1 MMNQTESF
9 GVRLAQ
15 LRRDAGL
22 SQQELAQALS
32 VTRQAVSNW
41 ERDQTA
47 PDLDML
53 LSITAALGTDPNTL
67 CGVSAVPRQRPRR
80 SLLRPALALSLC
92 AAFCLGA
99 GLGLWSSRTPPEP
112 VPDATFS
119 TTLST
124 HRISYTTP
132 SGIKVTTAADGA
144 LEVSDELAALPEQDP
159 GPVELTAQLRD
170 DFSYFARQY
179 ILRFLPDYQN
189 GAFLS
194 DWDDV
199 LLWCYRSGCSGG
211 DIMEPHTVADYLAR
225 FFGYEGELPAQGTE
239 QFPLKSGVLPRVRCL
254 YHLRGR
260 LHPQQPGAAGGRDL
274 PGTTPGKALRHDPGA
289 APLPHRRRSPPPLR
303 PQDLRFLTCTA
314 PPGPFSEGPGLFS
327 LLY

>member
-9 GVRLAQ
+9 GARLAQ

-22 SQQELAQALS
+22 SQQGLAQALS

-41 ERDQTA
+41 ERDQTV

-53 LSITAALGTDPNTL
+53 RSIAAALGTDMNTL
-67 CGVSAVPRQRPRR
+67 CGMDVLPRR
-80 SLLRPALALSLC
+80 KPRRVLPRPALALSLC

-112 VPDATFS
+112 VPDATVS
-119 TTLST
+119 TTLSA

-170 DFSYFARQY
+170 DFSYFAQQY
-179 ILRFLPDYQN
+179 VLRFLPDYQD

-199 LLWCYRSGCSGG
+199 LLWCYRSGCSDG
-211 DIMEPHTVADYLAR
+211 DIMAPQTVADYLAR

-239 QFPLKSGVLPRVRCL
+239 QFPLKSGGYYPECGAFTTSEDVYTLSSLERLEDGTYRALLQAKPYGMTLDLVLSPTNDGL
-254 YHLRGR
+254 L
-260 LHPQQPGAAGGRDL
+260 LHSVLKTYG
-274 PGTTPGKALRHDPGA
+274 
-289 APLPHRRRSPPPLR
+289 S
-303 PQDLRFLTCTA
+303 
-314 PPGPFSEGPGLFS
+314 
-327 LLY
+327 

>member
-1 MMNQTESF
+1 MMNQTEPF

-22 SQQELAQALS
+22 SQQGLAQALS

-41 ERDQTA
+41 ERDQTV

-53 LSITAALGTDPNTL
+53 RSIAAALGTDMNTL
-67 CGVSAVPRQRPRR
+67 CGMDVLPRR
-80 SLLRPALALSLC
+80 KPRRTLPRPALALSLC

-112 VPDATFS
+112 VPDAAIS
-119 TTLST
+119 TTLSA

-159 GPVELTAQLRD
+159 GPVALTAQLRD
-170 DFSYFARQY
+170 DFPYFAQQY
-179 ILRFLPDYQN
+179 VLRFLPDYQD

-199 LLWCYRSGCSGG
+199 LLWCYRSGCSDG
-211 DIMEPHTVADYLAR
+211 DIMAPQTVADYLAR
-225 FFGYEGELPAQGTE
+225 FFGYKGELPAQGTE
-239 QFPLKSGVLPRVRCL
+239 QFPLKSGGYYPECGAFTTSEDVYTLSSLELLEDGTYRALLQAKPYGMTLDLVLSPTDDGL
-254 YHLRGR
+254 L
-260 LHPQQPGAAGGRDL
+260 LHSVLKTYG
-274 PGTTPGKALRHDPGA
+274 
-289 APLPHRRRSPPPLR
+289 S
-303 PQDLRFLTCTA
+303 
-314 PPGPFSEGPGLFS
+314 
-327 LLY
+327 

>member
-1 MMNQTESF
+1 MMNQTEPF

-22 SQQELAQALS
+22 SQQGLAQALS

-41 ERDQTA
+41 ERDQTV

-53 LSITAALGTDPNTL
+53 RSIAAALGTDMNTL
-67 CGVSAVPRQRPRR
+67 CGMDVLPRR
-80 SLLRPALALSLC
+80 KPRRTLPRPALALSLC

-112 VPDATFS
+112 VPDAAIS
-119 TTLST
+119 TTLSA

-144 LEVSDELAALPEQDP
+144 LEVSDELAALPEQGP
-159 GPVELTAQLRD
+159 GPVALTAQLRD
-170 DFSYFARQY
+170 DFPYFAQQY
-179 ILRFLPDYQN
+179 VLRFLPDYQD

-199 LLWCYRSGCSGG
+199 LLWCYRSGCSDG
-211 DIMEPHTVADYLAR
+211 DIMAPQTVADYLAR
-225 FFGYEGELPAQGTE
+225 FFGYKGELPAQGTE
-239 QFPLKSGVLPRVRCL
+239 QFPLKSGGYYPECGAFTTSEDVYTLSSLELLEDGTYRALLQAKPYGMTLDLVLSPTDDGL
-254 YHLRGR
+254 L
-260 LHPQQPGAAGGRDL
+260 LHSVLKTYG
-274 PGTTPGKALRHDPGA
+274 
-289 APLPHRRRSPPPLR
+289 S
-303 PQDLRFLTCTA
+303 
-314 PPGPFSEGPGLFS
+314 
-327 LLY
+327 

>member
-22 SQQELAQALS
+22 SQQGLAQALS

-41 ERDQTA
+41 ERDQTV

-53 LSITAALGTDPNTL
+53 RSIAAALGTDMNTL
-67 CGVSAVPRQRPRR
+67 CGMDVLPRR
-80 SLLRPALALSLC
+80 KPRRVLPRPALALSLC

-112 VPDATFS
+112 VPDATVS
-119 TTLST
+119 TTLSA

-144 LEVSDELAALPEQDP
+144 LEVSDELAVLPEQDP

-170 DFSYFARQY
+170 DFSYFAQQY
-179 ILRFLPDYQN
+179 VLRFLPDYQD

-199 LLWCYRSGCSGG
+199 LLWCYRSGCSDG
-211 DIMEPHTVADYLAR
+211 DIMAPQTVADYLAR

-239 QFPLKSGVLPRVRCL
+239 QFPLKSGGYYPECGAFTTSEDVYTLSSLELLEDGTYRALLQAKPYGMTL
-254 YHLRGR
+254 ELTLSPADDGLL
-260 LHPQQPGAAGGRDL
+260 LHSTLKTYG
-274 PGTTPGKALRHDPGA
+274 
-289 APLPHRRRSPPPLR
+289 S
-303 PQDLRFLTCTA
+303 
-314 PPGPFSEGPGLFS
+314 
-327 LLY
+327 

>member
-1 MMNQTESF
+1 MTNQTESF

-22 SQQELAQALS
+22 SQQGLAQALS

-41 ERDQTA
+41 ERDQIV

-53 LSITAALGTDPNTL
+53 RSIATALSIDMNTL
-67 CGVSAVPRQRPRR
+67 CGMEVLPRR
-80 SLLRPALALSLC
+80 KPRRTLPRPVLALSLC
-92 AAFCLGA
+92 AAFCLGT
-99 GLGLWSSRTPPEP
+99 GLGLWSGRTEP
-112 VPDATFS
+112 APVHDATVS
-119 TTLST
+119 TTLSA

-144 LEVSDELAALPEQDP
+144 LEVSDELSVLPEQDP
-159 GPVELTAQLRD
+159 GPVELTAQLRN
-170 DFSYFARQY
+170 DFSYFAQQY
-179 ILRFLPDYQN
+179 VLRFLPDYQD

-211 DIMEPHTVADYLAR
+211 DIMEPQTVADYLAR

-239 QFPLKSGVLPRVRCL
+239 QFPLKNGGYYPECGAFTTSEDVYTLSSLELLEDGTYRALLQAKPYGMTL
-254 YHLRGR
+254 ELILSPTDDGIL
-260 LHPQQPGAAGGRDL
+260 LHS
-274 PGTTPGKALRHDPGA
+274 ALK
-289 APLPHRRRSPPPLR
+289 
-303 PQDLRFLTCTA
+303 TCV
-314 PPGPFSEGPGLFS
+314 S
-327 LLY
+327 

>member
-22 SQQELAQALS
+22 SQQGLAQALS

-41 ERDQTA
+41 ERDQTV

-53 LSITAALGTDPNTL
+53 RSIAAALGTDMNTL
-67 CGVSAVPRQRPRR
+67 CGVEVLSRR
-80 SLLRPALALSLC
+80 KPLRTLPRPALALSLC

-112 VPDATFS
+112 VPDAAVS
-119 TTLST
+119 TTLSA

-170 DFSYFARQY
+170 DFSYFAQQY
-179 ILRFLPDYQN
+179 VLRFLPDYQD

-199 LLWCYRSGCSGG
+199 LLWCYRSGCSDG
-211 DIMEPHTVADYLAR
+211 DIMATQTVADYLAR

-239 QFPLKSGVLPRVRCL
+239 QFPLKSGGYYPECGAFTTSEDVYTLSSLELLEDGTYRALLQAKPYGMTLDLVLSPTDDGL
-254 YHLRGR
+254 L
-260 LHPQQPGAAGGRDL
+260 LHSVLKTYG
-274 PGTTPGKALRHDPGA
+274 
-289 APLPHRRRSPPPLR
+289 S
-303 PQDLRFLTCTA
+303 
-314 PPGPFSEGPGLFS
+314 
-327 LLY
+327 

>member
-22 SQQELAQALS
+22 SQQGLAQALS

-41 ERDQTA
+41 ERDQTV

-53 LSITAALGTDPNTL
+53 RSIAAALCTDMNTL
-67 CGVSAVPRQRPRR
+67 CGMDVLPRR
-80 SLLRPALALSLC
+80 KPRRVLPRPALALSLC

-112 VPDATFS
+112 VPDATVS
-119 TTLST
+119 TTLSA

-170 DFSYFARQY
+170 DFSYFAQQY
-179 ILRFLPDYQN
+179 VLRFLPDYQD

-199 LLWCYRSGCSGG
+199 LLWCYRSGCSDG
-211 DIMEPHTVADYLAR
+211 DIMAPQTVADYLAR

-239 QFPLKSGVLPRVRCL
+239 QFPLKSGGYYPECGAFTTSEDVYTLSSLELLEDGTYRALLQAKPYGMPL
-254 YHLRGR
+254 ELTLSPSDDGLL
-260 LHPQQPGAAGGRDL
+260 LHSTLKTYG
-274 PGTTPGKALRHDPGA
+274 
-289 APLPHRRRSPPPLR
+289 S
-303 PQDLRFLTCTA
+303 
-314 PPGPFSEGPGLFS
+314 
-327 LLY
+327 

>member
-1 MMNQTESF
+1 MNQTESF

-15 LRRDAGL
+15 LRRDTGL
-22 SQQELAQALS
+22 SQQGLAQALS

-41 ERDQTA
+41 ERDQTV

-53 LSITAALGTDPNTL
+53 RSIAAALGTDMNTL
-67 CGVSAVPRQRPRR
+67 CGMDVLPRR
-80 SLLRPALALSLC
+80 KPLRTLPRPALALSLC

-99 GLGLWSSRTPPEP
+99 GLWLWSSRTPPEP
-112 VPDATFS
+112 VPDAAVS
-119 TTLST
+119 TTLSA

-144 LEVSDELAALPEQDP
+144 LEVSDELAVLPEQDP

-170 DFSYFARQY
+170 DFSYFAQQY
-179 ILRFLPDYQN
+179 VLRFLPDYQD

-199 LLWCYRSGCSGG
+199 LLWCYRSGCSDG
-211 DIMEPHTVADYLAR
+211 DIMAPQTVADYLAR

-239 QFPLKSGVLPRVRCL
+239 QFPLKSGGYYPECGAFTTSEDVYTLSSLELLEDGTYRALLQAKPYGMTL
-254 YHLRGR
+254 ELTLSPADDGLL
-260 LHPQQPGAAGGRDL
+260 LHSTLKTYG
-274 PGTTPGKALRHDPGA
+274 
-289 APLPHRRRSPPPLR
+289 S
-303 PQDLRFLTCTA
+303 
-314 PPGPFSEGPGLFS
+314 
-327 LLY
+327 

>member
-22 SQQELAQALS
+22 SQQGLAQALS

-41 ERDQTA
+41 ERDQTV

-53 LSITAALGTDPNTL
+53 RSIAAALCTDMNTL
-67 CGVSAVPRQRPRR
+67 CGMDVLPRR
-80 SLLRPALALSLC
+80 KPRRVLPRPALALSLC

-112 VPDATFS
+112 VPDATVS
-119 TTLST
+119 TTLSA

-170 DFSYFARQY
+170 DFSYFAQQY
-179 ILRFLPDYQN
+179 VLRFLPDYQD

-199 LLWCYRSGCSGG
+199 LLWCYRSGCSDG
-211 DIMEPHTVADYLAR
+211 DIMAPQTVADYLAR

-239 QFPLKSGVLPRVRCL
+239 QFPLKSGGYYPECGAFTTSEDVYTLSSLELLEDGTYRALLQAKPYGMTL
-254 YHLRGR
+254 ELTLSPADDGLL
-260 LHPQQPGAAGGRDL
+260 LHSTLKTYG
-274 PGTTPGKALRHDPGA
+274 
-289 APLPHRRRSPPPLR
+289 S
-303 PQDLRFLTCTA
+303 
-314 PPGPFSEGPGLFS
+314 
-327 LLY
+327 

>member
-1 MMNQTESF
+1 MTNQTESF

-22 SQQELAQALS
+22 SQQGLAQALS

-41 ERDQTA
+41 ERDQTV

-53 LSITAALGTDPNTL
+53 RSIATALSIDMNTL
-67 CGVSAVPRQRPRR
+67 CGMEVLPRR
-80 SLLRPALALSLC
+80 KPRRTLPRPVLALSLC
-92 AAFCLGA
+92 AAFCLGT
-99 GLGLWSSRTPPEP
+99 GLGLWSGRTEP
-112 VPDATFS
+112 APVHDATVS
-119 TTLST
+119 TTLSA

-144 LEVSDELAALPEQDP
+144 LEVSDELSALPEQDP
-159 GPVELTAQLRD
+159 GPVELTAQLRN
-170 DFSYFARQY
+170 DFSYFAQQY
-179 ILRFLPDYQN
+179 VLRFLPDYQD

-211 DIMEPHTVADYLAR
+211 DIMEPQTVADYLAR

-239 QFPLKSGVLPRVRCL
+239 QFPLKNGGYYPECGAFTTSEDVYTLSSLELLEDGTYRALLQAKPYGMTL
-254 YHLRGR
+254 ELILSPTDDGIL
-260 LHPQQPGAAGGRDL
+260 LHS
-274 PGTTPGKALRHDPGA
+274 ALK
-289 APLPHRRRSPPPLR
+289 
-303 PQDLRFLTCTA
+303 TCV
-314 PPGPFSEGPGLFS
+314 S
-327 LLY
+327 

>member
-1 MMNQTESF
+1 MTNQTESF

-22 SQQELAQALS
+22 SQQGLAQALS

-41 ERDQTA
+41 ERDQTV

-53 LSITAALGTDPNTL
+53 RSIATALSIDMNTL
-67 CGVSAVPRQRPRR
+67 CGMEVLPRR
-80 SLLRPALALSLC
+80 KPRRTLPRPVLALSLC
-92 AAFCLGA
+92 AAFCLGT
-99 GLGLWSSRTPPEP
+99 GLGLWSGRTEP
-112 VPDATFS
+112 APVHDATVS
-119 TTLST
+119 TTLSA

-144 LEVSDELAALPEQDP
+144 LEVSDELSALPEQDP
-159 GPVELTAQLRD
+159 GPVELTAQLRN
-170 DFSYFARQY
+170 DFSYFAQQY
-179 ILRFLPDYQN
+179 VLRFLPDYQD

-211 DIMEPHTVADYLAR
+211 DIMEPQTVADYLAR

-239 QFPLKSGVLPRVRCL
+239 QFPLKNGGCYPECGAFTTSEDVYTLSSLELLEDGTYRALLQAKPYGMTL
-254 YHLRGR
+254 ELILSPTDDGIL
-260 LHPQQPGAAGGRDL
+260 LHS
-274 PGTTPGKALRHDPGA
+274 ALK
-289 APLPHRRRSPPPLR
+289 
-303 PQDLRFLTCTA
+303 TCV
-314 PPGPFSEGPGLFS
+314 S
-327 LLY
+327 

>member
-22 SQQELAQALS
+22 SQQDLAQALS

-41 ERDQTA
+41 ERDQTV

-53 LSITAALGTDPNTL
+53 RSIATALSIDMNTL
-67 CGVSAVPRQRPRR
+67 CGMEVLPRR
-80 SLLRPALALSLC
+80 KPRRTLPRPVLALSLC
-92 AAFCLGA
+92 AAFCLGT
-99 GLGLWSSRTPPEP
+99 GLGLWSGRTEP
-112 VPDATFS
+112 APVHDATVS
-119 TTLST
+119 TTLSA

-144 LEVSDELAALPEQDP
+144 LEVSDELSALPEQDP
-159 GPVELTAQLRD
+159 GPVELTAQLRN
-170 DFSYFARQY
+170 DFSYFAQQY
-179 ILRFLPDYQN
+179 VLRFLPDYQD

-211 DIMEPHTVADYLAR
+211 DIMEPQTVADYLAR

-239 QFPLKSGVLPRVRCL
+239 QFPLKNGGYYPECGAFTTSEDVYTLSSLELLEDGTYRALLQAKPYGMTL
-254 YHLRGR
+254 ELILSPTDDGIL
-260 LHPQQPGAAGGRDL
+260 LHS
-274 PGTTPGKALRHDPGA
+274 ALK
-289 APLPHRRRSPPPLR
+289 
-303 PQDLRFLTCTA
+303 TCV
-314 PPGPFSEGPGLFS
+314 S
-327 LLY
+327 

>member
-1 MMNQTESF
+1 MMNQTEPF

-22 SQQELAQALS
+22 SQQGLAQALS

-41 ERDQTA
+41 ERDQTV

-53 LSITAALGTDPNTL
+53 RSIAAALGTDMNTL
-67 CGVSAVPRQRPRR
+67 CGMDVLPRR
-80 SLLRPALALSLC
+80 KPLRTLPRPALALSLC

-99 GLGLWSSRTPPEP
+99 GLWLWSSRTPPEP
-112 VPDATFS
+112 VPDAAVS
-119 TTLST
+119 TTLSA

-159 GPVELTAQLRD
+159 GPVALTAQLRD
-170 DFSYFARQY
+170 DFSYFAQQY
-179 ILRFLPDYQN
+179 VLRFLPDYQD

-199 LLWCYRSGCSGG
+199 LLWCYRSGCSDG
-211 DIMEPHTVADYLAR
+211 DIMAPQTVADYLAR
-225 FFGYEGELPAQGTE
+225 FFGYKGELPAQGTE
-239 QFPLKSGVLPRVRCL
+239 QFPLKSGGYYPEC
-254 YHLRGR
+254 
-260 LHPQQPGAAGGRDL
+260 GAFTTSEDVYTL
-274 PGTTPGKALRHDPGA
+274 SSLELLEDGTYRALLQAKPYGMTLELTLSPADDGLLRHSTLKTYG
-289 APLPHRRRSPPPLR
+289 S
-303 PQDLRFLTCTA
+303 
-314 PPGPFSEGPGLFS
+314 
-327 LLY
+327 

>member
-15 LRRDAGL
+15 LRRDTGL
-22 SQQELAQALS
+22 SQQGLAQALS

-41 ERDQTA
+41 ERDQTV

-53 LSITAALGTDPNTL
+53 RSIAAALGTDMNTL
-67 CGVSAVPRQRPRR
+67 CGMDVLPRR
-80 SLLRPALALSLC
+80 KPRRVLPRPALALSLC
-92 AAFCLGA
+92 AAYCLGA

-112 VPDATFS
+112 VPNATVS
-119 TTLST
+119 TTLSA

-159 GPVELTAQLRD
+159 GPVKLTAQLRD
-170 DFSYFARQY
+170 DFSYFAQQY
-179 ILRFLPDYQN
+179 VLRFLPDYQD

-199 LLWCYRSGCSGG
+199 LLWCYRSGCSDG
-211 DIMEPHTVADYLAR
+211 DIMAPQTVADYLAR

-239 QFPLKSGVLPRVRCL
+239 QFPLKSGGYYPECGAFTTSEDVYTLSSLELLEDGTYRALLQAKPYSMTL
-254 YHLRGR
+254 ELILSPTDDGLL
-260 LHPQQPGAAGGRDL
+260 LHSTLKTYG
-274 PGTTPGKALRHDPGA
+274 
-289 APLPHRRRSPPPLR
+289 S
-303 PQDLRFLTCTA
+303 
-314 PPGPFSEGPGLFS
+314 
-327 LLY
+327 

>member
-22 SQQELAQALS
+22 SQQGLAQALS

-41 ERDQTA
+41 ERDQTV

-53 LSITAALGTDPNTL
+53 RSIAAALGTDMNTL
-67 CGVSAVPRQRPRR
+67 CGMDVLPRR
-80 SLLRPALALSLC
+80 KPRRTLPRPALALSLC

-112 VPDATFS
+112 VPDAAIS
-119 TTLST
+119 TTLSA

-132 SGIKVTTAADGA
+132 SGIKVTTAADGV

-159 GPVELTAQLRD
+159 GPVALTAQLRD
-170 DFSYFARQY
+170 DFSYFAQQY
-179 ILRFLPDYQN
+179 VLRFLPDYQD

-199 LLWCYRSGCSGG
+199 LLWCYRSGCSDG
-211 DIMEPHTVADYLAR
+211 DIMATQTVADYLAR

-239 QFPLKSGVLPRVRCL
+239 QFPLTAVCRIKLMLPPTI
-254 YHLRGR
+254 R
-260 LHPQQPGAAGGRDL
+260 L
-274 PGTTPGKALRHDPGA
+274 
-289 APLPHRRRSPPPLR
+289 
-303 PQDLRFLTCTA
+303 
-314 PPGPFSEGPGLFS
+314 LFG
-327 LLY
+327 

>member
-22 SQQELAQALS
+22 SQQGLAQALS

-53 LSITAALGTDPNTL
+53 LSIAALGTDPNTL

-80 SLLRPALALSLC
+80 SLLRSALALSLC
-92 AAFCLGA
+92 AAFCLGT
-99 GLGLWSSRTPPEP
+99 GLGLWSGRVTPDP
-112 VPDATFS
+112 VPEDTVS
-119 TTLST
+119 TALSN

-144 LEVSDELAALPEQDP
+144 LEVSDELSALPEQDP

-179 ILRFLPDYQN
+179 VLRFLPDYQD

-211 DIMEPHTVADYLAR
+211 DIMEPQTVADYLAR
-225 FFGYEGELPAQGTE
+225 FFGYEGELPAQGTA
-239 QFPLKSGVLPRVRCL
+239 QFPLKNGGYYPECGAFTTSEDVYTLSSLELLEDGTYRALLQAKPYGMTL
-254 YHLRGR
+254 DLTLSPGEDG
-260 LHPQQPGAAGGRDL
+260 LHIL
-274 PGTTPGKALRHDPGA
+274 SALKTYD
-289 APLPHRRRSPPPLR
+289 S
-303 PQDLRFLTCTA
+303 
-314 PPGPFSEGPGLFS
+314 
-327 LLY
+327 

>member
-22 SQQELAQALS
+22 SQQGLAQALS

-41 ERDQTA
+41 ERDQTV

-53 LSITAALGTDPNTL
+53 RSIAAALGTDMNTL
-67 CGVSAVPRQRPRR
+67 CGMDVLPRR
-80 SLLRPALALSLC
+80 KPRRVLPRPALALSLC

-112 VPDATFS
+112 VPDATVS
-119 TTLST
+119 TTLSA

-144 LEVSDELAALPEQDP
+144 LEVSDELAVLPEQAP

-170 DFSYFARQY
+170 DFSYFAQQY
-179 ILRFLPDYQN
+179 VLRFLPDYQD

-199 LLWCYRSGCSGG
+199 LLWCYRSGCSDG
-211 DIMEPHTVADYLAR
+211 DIMAPQTVADYLAR

-239 QFPLKSGVLPRVRCL
+239 QFPLKSGGYYPECGAFTTSEDVYTLSSLELLEDGTYRALLQAKPYGMTL
-254 YHLRGR
+254 ELTLSPADDGLL
-260 LHPQQPGAAGGRDL
+260 LHSTLKTYG
-274 PGTTPGKALRHDPGA
+274 
-289 APLPHRRRSPPPLR
+289 S
-303 PQDLRFLTCTA
+303 
-314 PPGPFSEGPGLFS
+314 
-327 LLY
+327 

>member
-22 SQQELAQALS
+22 SQQGLAQALS

-41 ERDQTA
+41 ERDQTV

-53 LSITAALGTDPNTL
+53 RSIAATLGTDMNTL
-67 CGVSAVPRQRPRR
+67 CGMDVLPRR
-80 SLLRPALALSLC
+80 KPRRVLPRPALALSLC

-112 VPDATFS
+112 VPDATVS
-119 TTLST
+119 TTLSA

-144 LEVSDELAALPEQDP
+144 LEVSDELAARPEQDP

-170 DFSYFARQY
+170 DFSYFAQQY
-179 ILRFLPDYQN
+179 VLRFLPDYQD

-199 LLWCYRSGCSGG
+199 LLWCYRSGCSDG
-211 DIMEPHTVADYLAR
+211 DIMAPQTVADYLAR

-239 QFPLKSGVLPRVRCL
+239 QFPLKSGGYYPECGAFTTSEDVYTLSSLELLEDGTYRALLQAKPYGMTL
-254 YHLRGR
+254 ELTLSPTDDGLL
-260 LHPQQPGAAGGRDL
+260 LHS
-274 PGTTPGKALRHDPGA
+274 ALKTYG
-289 APLPHRRRSPPPLR
+289 S
-303 PQDLRFLTCTA
+303 
-314 PPGPFSEGPGLFS
+314 
-327 LLY
+327 

>member
-22 SQQELAQALS
+22 SQQGLAQALS

-41 ERDQTA
+41 ERDQTV

-53 LSITAALGTDPNTL
+53 RSIAAALGTDMNTL
-67 CGVSAVPRQRPRR
+67 CGMEALPRRRPRR
-80 SLLRPALALSLC
+80 TLPRPVLALSLC

-99 GLGLWSSRTPPEP
+99 GLGLWSSRTPSEP
-112 VPDATFS
+112 VPDATVS
-119 TTLST
+119 TTLSA

-144 LEVSDELAALPEQDP
+144 LEVSDELAALPDQDP
-159 GPVELTAQLRD
+159 GPVELTGQLRD
-170 DFSYFARQY
+170 DFSYFAKQY
-179 ILRFLPDYQN
+179 VLRFLPDYQD

-211 DIMEPHTVADYLAR
+211 DIMEPQTVADYLVR
-225 FFGYEGELPAQGTE
+225 FFGYWGELPAQGTA
-239 QFPLKSGVLPRVRCL
+239 QFPLKNGGYYPECGAFTTSEDVYTLSSL
-254 YHLRGR
+254 ER
-260 LHPQQPGAAGGRDL
+260 LEDGTYRALLQAKPYGMTLDL
-274 PGTTPGKALRHDPGA
+274 ILSPTDDGLLLHSALK
-289 APLPHRRRSPPPLR
+289 
-303 PQDLRFLTCTA
+303 TCV
-314 PPGPFSEGPGLFS
+314 S
-327 LLY
+327 

>member
-15 LRRDAGL
+15 LRRDTGL
-22 SQQELAQALS
+22 SQQGLAQALS

-41 ERDQTA
+41 ERDQTV

-53 LSITAALGTDPNTL
+53 RSIAAALGTDMNTL
-67 CGVSAVPRQRPRR
+67 CGMDVLPRR
-80 SLLRPALALSLC
+80 KPRRVLPRPALALSLC

-112 VPDATFS
+112 VPNATVS
-119 TTLST
+119 TTLSA

-159 GPVELTAQLRD
+159 GPVKLTAQLRD
-170 DFSYFARQY
+170 DFSYFAQQY
-179 ILRFLPDYQN
+179 VLRFLPDYQD

-199 LLWCYRSGCSGG
+199 LLWCYRSGCSDG
-211 DIMEPHTVADYLAR
+211 DIMAPQTVADYLAR

-239 QFPLKSGVLPRVRCL
+239 QFPLKSGGYYPECGAFTTSEDVYTLSSLELLEDGTYRALLQAKPYSMTLDLVLSPTDDGL
-254 YHLRGR
+254 L
-260 LHPQQPGAAGGRDL
+260 LHSTLKTYG
-274 PGTTPGKALRHDPGA
+274 
-289 APLPHRRRSPPPLR
+289 S
-303 PQDLRFLTCTA
+303 
-314 PPGPFSEGPGLFS
+314 
-327 LLY
+327 

>member
-22 SQQELAQALS
+22 SQQGLAQALS

-41 ERDQTA
+41 ERDQTV

-53 LSITAALGTDPNTL
+53 RSIAAALGTDMNTL
-67 CGVSAVPRQRPRR
+67 CGMDVLPRR
-80 SLLRPALALSLC
+80 KPRRTLPRPALALSLC

-112 VPDATFS
+112 VPDAAIS
-119 TTLST
+119 TTLSA

-132 SGIKVTTAADGA
+132 SGIKVTTAADGV

-159 GPVELTAQLRD
+159 GPVALTAQLRD
-170 DFSYFARQY
+170 DFSYFAQQY
-179 ILRFLPDYQN
+179 VLRFLPDYQD

-199 LLWCYRSGCSGG
+199 LLWCYRSGCSDG
-211 DIMEPHTVADYLAR
+211 DIMATQTVADYLAR

-239 QFPLKSGVLPRVRCL
+239 QFPLKSGGYYPECGVFTTSEDVYTLSSLELLEDGTYRALLQAKPYGMTLDLVLSPTDDGL
-254 YHLRGR
+254 L
-260 LHPQQPGAAGGRDL
+260 LHSVLKTYG
-274 PGTTPGKALRHDPGA
+274 
-289 APLPHRRRSPPPLR
+289 S
-303 PQDLRFLTCTA
+303 
-314 PPGPFSEGPGLFS
+314 
-327 LLY
+327 

>member
-15 LRRDAGL
+15 LRRDTGL
-22 SQQELAQALS
+22 SQQGLAQALS

-41 ERDQTA
+41 ERDQTV

-53 LSITAALGTDPNTL
+53 RSIAAALGTDMNTL
-67 CGVSAVPRQRPRR
+67 CGMDVLPRR
-80 SLLRPALALSLC
+80 KPRRVLPRPALALSLC

-112 VPDATFS
+112 VPNATVS
-119 TTLST
+119 TTLSA

-159 GPVELTAQLRD
+159 GPVKLTAQLRD
-170 DFSYFARQY
+170 DFSYFAQQY
-179 ILRFLPDYQN
+179 VLRFLPDYQD

-199 LLWCYRSGCSGG
+199 LLWCYRSGCSDG
-211 DIMEPHTVADYLAR
+211 DIMAPQTVADYLAR

-239 QFPLKSGVLPRVRCL
+239 QFPLKSGGYYPECGAFTTSEDVYTLSSLELLEDGTYRALLQAKPYSMTL
-254 YHLRGR
+254 ELILSPTDDGLL
-260 LHPQQPGAAGGRDL
+260 LHSTLKTYG
-274 PGTTPGKALRHDPGA
+274 
-289 APLPHRRRSPPPLR
+289 S
-303 PQDLRFLTCTA
+303 
-314 PPGPFSEGPGLFS
+314 
-327 LLY
+327 

>member
-22 SQQELAQALS
+22 SQQGLAQALS

-41 ERDQTA
+41 ERDQTV

-53 LSITAALGTDPNTL
+53 RSIAAALGTDMNTL
-67 CGVSAVPRQRPRR
+67 CGMDVLPRR
-80 SLLRPALALSLC
+80 KPRRTLPRPALALSLC

-112 VPDATFS
+112 VPDAAIS
-119 TTLST
+119 TTLSA

-159 GPVELTAQLRD
+159 GPVALTAQLRD
-170 DFSYFARQY
+170 DFSYFAQQY
-179 ILRFLPDYQN
+179 VLRFLPDYQD

-199 LLWCYRSGCSGG
+199 LLWCYRSGCSDG
-211 DIMEPHTVADYLAR
+211 DIMATQTVADYLAR

-239 QFPLKSGVLPRVRCL
+239 QFPLKSGGYYPECGAFITSEDVYTLSSLELLEDGTYRALLQAKPYGMTLDLVLSPTDDGL
-254 YHLRGR
+254 L
-260 LHPQQPGAAGGRDL
+260 LHSVLKTYG
-274 PGTTPGKALRHDPGA
+274 
-289 APLPHRRRSPPPLR
+289 S
-303 PQDLRFLTCTA
+303 
-314 PPGPFSEGPGLFS
+314 
-327 LLY
+327 

>member
-53 LSITAALGTDPNTL
+53 LSIAAALGTDPNTL
-67 CGVSAVPRQRPRR
+67 CGVSAVPRQQPRR

-179 ILRFLPDYQN
+179 VLRFLPDYQN

-211 DIMEPHTVADYLAR
+211 DIMEPQTVADYLAR

-239 QFPLKSGVLPRVRCL
+239 QFPLKSGGYYPECGAFTTSEDVYTLSSLELLEDGTYRALLQAKPYGMTL
-254 YHLRGR
+254 ELLLSPTDDGLL
-260 LHPQQPGAAGGRDL
+260 LHS
-274 PGTTPGKALRHDPGA
+274 ALKTYG
-289 APLPHRRRSPPPLR
+289 S
-303 PQDLRFLTCTA
+303 
-314 PPGPFSEGPGLFS
+314 
-327 LLY
+327 

>member
-1 MMNQTESF
+1 MMNQTEPF

-22 SQQELAQALS
+22 SQQGLAQALS

-41 ERDQTA
+41 ERDQTV

-53 LSITAALGTDPNTL
+53 RSIAAALGTDMNTL
-67 CGVSAVPRQRPRR
+67 CGMDVLPRR
-80 SLLRPALALSLC
+80 KPRRTLPRPALALSLC

-99 GLGLWSSRTPPEP
+99 GLVLWSSRTPPEP
-112 VPDATFS
+112 VPDAAIS
-119 TTLST
+119 TTLSA

-159 GPVELTAQLRD
+159 GPVALTAQLRD
-170 DFSYFARQY
+170 DFSYFAQQY
-179 ILRFLPDYQN
+179 VLRFLPDYQD

-199 LLWCYRSGCSGG
+199 LLWCYRSGCSDG
-211 DIMEPHTVADYLAR
+211 DIMATQTVADYLAR
-225 FFGYEGELPAQGTE
+225 FFGYKGELPAQGTE
-239 QFPLKSGVLPRVRCL
+239 QFPLKSGGYYPECGAFTTSEDVYTLSSLELLEDGTYRALLQAKPYGMTLDLVLSPTDDGL
-254 YHLRGR
+254 L
-260 LHPQQPGAAGGRDL
+260 LHSVLKTYG
-274 PGTTPGKALRHDPGA
+274 
-289 APLPHRRRSPPPLR
+289 S
-303 PQDLRFLTCTA
+303 
-314 PPGPFSEGPGLFS
+314 
-327 LLY
+327 

>member
-22 SQQELAQALS
+22 SQQGLAQALS

-41 ERDQTA
+41 ERDQTV

-53 LSITAALGTDPNTL
+53 RSIAAALGTDMNTL
-67 CGVSAVPRQRPRR
+67 CGMDVLPRR
-80 SLLRPALALSLC
+80 KPRRVLPRPALALSLC

-112 VPDATFS
+112 VPDATVS
-119 TTLST
+119 TTLSA

-144 LEVSDELAALPEQDP
+144 LEVSDELAVLPEQAP

-170 DFSYFARQY
+170 DFSYFAQQY
-179 ILRFLPDYQN
+179 VLRFLPDYQD

-199 LLWCYRSGCSGG
+199 LLWCYRSGCSDG
-211 DIMEPHTVADYLAR
+211 DIMAPQTVADYLAR

-239 QFPLKSGVLPRVRCL
+239 QFPLKSGCYYPECGAFTTSEDVYTLSSLELLEDGTYRALLQAKPYGMTL
-254 YHLRGR
+254 ELTLSPADDGLL
-260 LHPQQPGAAGGRDL
+260 LHSTLKTYG
-274 PGTTPGKALRHDPGA
+274 
-289 APLPHRRRSPPPLR
+289 S
-303 PQDLRFLTCTA
+303 
-314 PPGPFSEGPGLFS
+314 
-327 LLY
+327 

>member
-22 SQQELAQALS
+22 SQQGLAQALS

-41 ERDQTA
+41 ERDQTV

-53 LSITAALGTDPNTL
+53 RSLTAALGTDMNTL
-67 CGVSAVPRQRPRR
+67 CGMEALPRRRPRR
-80 SLLRPALALSLC
+80 TLPRPVLALSFC

-99 GLGLWSSRTPPEP
+99 GLGLWSGRTPSEP
-112 VPDATFS
+112 VPDAAVS
-119 TTLST
+119 TTLSA

-144 LEVSDELAALPEQDP
+144 LEVSDKLAALPEQDP

-170 DFSYFARQY
+170 DFSYFAKQY
-179 ILRFLPDYQN
+179 ILRFLPDYQD
-189 GAFLS
+189 GAFIS

-211 DIMEPHTVADYLAR
+211 DIMEPQTVADYLAR
-225 FFGYEGELPAQGTE
+225 FFGYEGELPAQGTA
-239 QFPLKSGVLPRVRCL
+239 QFPLKNGGYYPECGAFTTSEDVYTLSSLERLEDGTYRALVQAKL
-254 YHLRGR
+254 YGLTLDLILSPTDDGLRI
-260 LHPQQPGAAGGRDL
+260 HS
-274 PGTTPGKALRHDPGA
+274 ALK
-289 APLPHRRRSPPPLR
+289 
-303 PQDLRFLTCTA
+303 TCV
-314 PPGPFSEGPGLFS
+314 S
-327 LLY
+327 